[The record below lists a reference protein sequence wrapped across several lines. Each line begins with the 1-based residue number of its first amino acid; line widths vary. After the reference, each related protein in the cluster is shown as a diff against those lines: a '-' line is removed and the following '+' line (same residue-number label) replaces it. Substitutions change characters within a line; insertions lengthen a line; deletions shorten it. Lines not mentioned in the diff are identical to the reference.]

1 MSIIYNYPQVTPQ
14 GSDLLVGT
22 QVYDENNQ
30 PIKGNP
36 TRNFTVSSV
45 GNFVNQTYN
54 LYEVPKQKIFT
65 MTNAMIKA
73 GAYIQTQMVAAP
85 GSDKVLLP
93 LEFSALVVNG
103 SDATGVS
110 GAPPIEAKIG
120 NKVVGTVPNDV
131 FSGVA
136 NSKTFYTRG
145 IPQLGTVVPLNNP
158 WVVRPTADFSA
169 AGFNGEIKI
178 ILAYQIFDTATYQ
191 FVN

>member
-36 TRNFTVSSV
+36 TRNFTVSGI
-45 GNFVNQTYN
+45 GNFVNQAYN
-54 LYEVPKQKIFT
+54 LYEVPKQKVFT

-73 GAYIQTQMVAAP
+73 GAFAQTQMLAAP
-85 GSDKVLLP
+85 GADKVILP
-93 LEFSALVVNG
+93 LEFSAVVIQG
-103 SDATGVS
+103 SDTTGIS
-110 GAPPIEAKIG
+110 GTPPIEARIG
-120 NKVVGTVPNDV
+120 TKVIGTIPQDGFGGN
-131 FSGVA
+131 A